1 MTDNDHK
8 IADVES
14 QPSDVPAVL
23 DESPTMKWDSLRDRL
38 SGAGGQQFWRSLD
51 ELAETPEFLD
61 YVSHEFPRQSGEW
74 MDPVS
79 RRSFLKLMAASL
91 GFAGVGLSGCM
102 RQPAEQIVPYVRQ
115 PEDFVPGRPLFFAT
129 CTMLGGYATGLL
141 VESHL
146 GRPTKIEGN
155 PEHPASL
162 GAADAFAQAS
172 ILTLYDP
179 DRSQT
184 IMRGGRISTWGEFLT
199 ALSAKLPAL
208 RAPWPGIGDPHRN
221 HYFAYARRSIEHFVE
236 GAAGS
241 EMAPVRARRK
251 RQCAGRR
258 QTGFRR
264 ARRYDLS
271 LRSGRRGIDTG
282 RRVFDRHARKR
293 ALCP

>member
-1 MTDNDHK
+1 
-8 IADVES
+8 
-14 QPSDVPAVL
+14 
-23 DESPTMKWDSLRDRL
+23 MKWDSLRDRL
-38 SGAGGQQFWRSLD
+38 SGAGSQQLWRSLD

-162 GAADAFAQAS
+162 GATDAFAQAS

-199 ALSAKLPAL
+199 SALG
-208 RAPWPGIGDPHRN
+208 RA
-221 HYFAYARRSIEHFVE
+221 ARSSRRRGQGLAILTETITSPTLANQIEHFAE
-236 GAAGS
+236 GVAGS

-264 ARRYDLS
+264 TRRYDLS

-282 RRVFDRHARKR
+282 RRVFGCHARK
-293 ALCP
+293 LCAMPVSS